1 MIYKIACVGKIKEQ
15 HFTDMI
21 EQYRKSM
28 DHRDKLMVCEV
39 PDERIPQK
47 AGDKVNAMII
57 TAEADRLRSVIDRDD
72 YVIAMCIEG
81 KKTTTDQLVRHIKRA
96 GDRDCSTVTFV
107 IGGSL
112 GLDSDIISRADY
124 RMSISDMTFPH
135 QLIRV
140 ALAEQISIVSRES
153 YL

>member
-21 EQYRKSM
+21 EQYRKNM
-28 DHRDKLMVCEV
+28 DHRDKMIICEV

-57 TAEADRLRSVIDRDD
+57 AAEADRLRSVIDRDD

-81 KKTTTDQLVRHIKRA
+81 RKTTTDQLVRHIKRA

-112 GLDSDIISRADY
+112 GLAPDIISRADY

>member
-1 MIYKIACVGKIKEQ
+1 MIYKIACVGRIKEQ

-28 DHRDKLMVCEV
+28 DHRDKLIVCEV

-57 TAEADRLRSVIDRDD
+57 AAEADRLRSVIDRND

-112 GLDSDIISRADY
+112 GLASDIISRADY
-124 RMSISDMTFPH
+124 RMSIADMTFPH

-140 ALAEQISIVSRES
+140 TLAEQISIVSRES